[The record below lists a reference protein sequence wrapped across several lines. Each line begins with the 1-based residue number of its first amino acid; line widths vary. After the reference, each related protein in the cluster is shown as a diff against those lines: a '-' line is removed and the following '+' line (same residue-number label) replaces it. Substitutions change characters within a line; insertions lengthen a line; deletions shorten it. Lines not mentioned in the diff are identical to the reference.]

1 MWPLGRRAVM
11 CNGACIYL
19 VFQFT
24 NGSQKYVS
32 GYYCLDTLSH
42 NLKKNN
48 VVNLLFGNILNIFAI
63 GSFLD
68 GRCL

>member
-1 MWPLGRRAVM
+1 M

-32 GYYCLDTLSH
+32 GYYPLDTLSH
-42 NLKKNN
+42 NLFHKNEK
-48 VVNLLFGNILNIFAI
+48 VVNLLFCNILKISAI

-68 GRCL
+68 GRCI